1 MTPQLIDKGKIYFYI
16 LLLLVLLSMHNKNS
30 INYMSNLFKVQKIKI
45 NSDLDEN
52 SNKEIINSLNKFY
65 NNNILLINEK
75 DIKETLDS
83 FNLISEYNVKKEYP
97 SSISLNLK
105 KTNLLA
111 SFIENNQLIYLGE
124 NGKKIKT
131 KLYENNLPVIFGKFN
146 IEEFLN
152 LRQKLI
158 LNNFEINNFNKFYCF
173 KSKRWDLLYKNK
185 VLIKL
190 PINDIDISIGQ
201 LKKLIK
207 DPNLIKV
214 KTIDLRIKDK
224 IIIS

>member
-1 MTPQLIDKGKIYFYI
+1 MMPRLIDKGKIYFYI

-124 NGKKIKT
+124 NGKK
-131 KLYENNLPVIFGKFN
+131 
-146 IEEFLN
+146 
-152 LRQKLI
+152 
-158 LNNFEINNFNKFYCF
+158 
-173 KSKRWDLLYKNK
+173 
-185 VLIKL
+185 
-190 PINDIDISIGQ
+190 
-201 LKKLIK
+201 
-207 DPNLIKV
+207 
-214 KTIDLRIKDK
+214 
-224 IIIS
+224 

>member
-1 MTPQLIDKGKIYFYI
+1 MMPQLIDKGKIYFYI

-105 KTNLLA
+105 K
-111 SFIENNQLIYLGE
+111 
-124 NGKKIKT
+124 
-131 KLYENNLPVIFGKFN
+131 
-146 IEEFLN
+146 
-152 LRQKLI
+152 
-158 LNNFEINNFNKFYCF
+158 NK
-173 KSKRWDLLYKNK
+173 S
-185 VLIKL
+185 
-190 PINDIDISIGQ
+190 ISI
-201 LKKLIK
+201 LY
-207 DPNLIKV
+207 
-214 KTIDLRIKDK
+214 
-224 IIIS
+224 

>member
-152 LRQKLI
+152 LRQ
-158 LNNFEINNFNKFYCF
+158 N
-173 KSKRWDLLYKNK
+173 
-185 VLIKL
+185 
-190 PINDIDISIGQ
+190 
-201 LKKLIK
+201 
-207 DPNLIKV
+207 
-214 KTIDLRIKDK
+214 
-224 IIIS
+224 

>member
-30 INYMSNLFKVQKIKI
+30 INYMSNLFKVQKIKV

-124 NGKKIKT
+124 NGKK
-131 KLYENNLPVIFGKFN
+131 
-146 IEEFLN
+146 
-152 LRQKLI
+152 
-158 LNNFEINNFNKFYCF
+158 
-173 KSKRWDLLYKNK
+173 
-185 VLIKL
+185 
-190 PINDIDISIGQ
+190 
-201 LKKLIK
+201 
-207 DPNLIKV
+207 
-214 KTIDLRIKDK
+214 
-224 IIIS
+224 

>member
-131 KLYENNLPVIFGKFN
+131 KL
-146 IEEFLN
+146 
-152 LRQKLI
+152 
-158 LNNFEINNFNKFYCF
+158 
-173 KSKRWDLLYKNK
+173 
-185 VLIKL
+185 
-190 PINDIDISIGQ
+190 
-201 LKKLIK
+201 
-207 DPNLIKV
+207 
-214 KTIDLRIKDK
+214 
-224 IIIS
+224 

>member
-1 MTPQLIDKGKIYFYI
+1 MMPRLIDKGKIYFYI
-16 LLLLVLLSMHNKNS
+16 LLLLVLLSMHNINS

-158 LNNFEINNFNKFYCF
+158 LNNFEINNFNKFYFF

-185 VLIKL
+185 VTIKL
-190 PINDIDISIGQ
+190 PINDIDLSIEQ